1 VAQAGGIPGAV
12 RPYGKGRGMRGFFVR
27 RLAIVIPTVLGAV
40 TLVFFFLHMIPGD
53 PVEVMLGETAQQ
65 ADKEQ
70 LREELGLNLPLYIQY
85 GRFITGVFK
94 GDLGDSFFYRRPVTQ
109 VIAERAPATVEL
121 AMAAFLV
128 AGLIAIPLGIIAALR
143 EGTAVDNASVLFSL
157 LGVSMPNF
165 WLGPLLIILFSITL
179 GWFPVSGREGVGSL
193 VLPAITLGTALAA
206 FLSRM
211 TRASLLERLGED
223 YLTVARA
230 KGLPEWKVILKHAL
244 RNALIPIITVMGLQF
259 GALLS
264 GAIIT
269 ENVFSWP
276 GIGTLLINA
285 IEARDYP
292 LVQGCILFITLS
304 YVLVNLMTDLLYG
317 WADPRIRL
325 RG

>member
-1 VAQAGGIPGAV
+1 
-12 RPYGKGRGMRGFFVR
+12 MRGFFWR
-27 RLAIVIPTVLGAV
+27 RLVIVIPTIVGAV
-40 TLVFFFLHMIPGD
+40 TLVFFFLHLIPGD

-65 ADKEQ
+65 ADKER
-70 LREELGLNLPLYIQY
+70 LREELGLNLPLYEQY
-85 GRFITGVFK
+85 GRFMAGVAQ
-94 GDLGDSFFYRRPVTQ
+94 GDLGDSYFYRRPVTQ
-109 VIAERAPATVEL
+109 VIADRVPATVEL
-121 AMAAFLV
+121 ALAAFLV
-128 AGLIAIPLGIIAALR
+128 AGLIAIPLGIVAALR
-143 EGTAVDNASVLFSL
+143 EGTTVDNVSVLFSL

-179 GWFPVSGREGVGSL
+179 GWFPVSGRGDVGSL

-206 FLSRM
+206 VLSRM

-244 RNALIPIITVMGLQF
+244 RNALIPIITIMGLQF

-285 IEARDYP
+285 ISARDYP
-292 LVQGCILFITLS
+292 LVQGCVLFITLS
-304 YVLVNLMTDLLYG
+304 YVLVNLLTDLLYG
-317 WADPRIRL
+317 WVDPRIRL

>member
-1 VAQAGGIPGAV
+1 
-12 RPYGKGRGMRGFFVR
+12 MRGFFLR
-27 RLAIVIPTVLGAV
+27 RLAILIPTVLGAV

-85 GRFITGVFK
+85 GRFISGVFK

-109 VIAERAPATVEL
+109 VIAERTPATVEL
-121 AMAAFLV
+121 ALAAFLV
-128 AGLIAIPLGIIAALR
+128 AGLIAIPLGIVAALR
-143 EGTAVDNASVLFSL
+143 EGTTVDNASVLFSL

-179 GWFPVSGREGVGSL
+179 GWFPVSGRAGMGSL

-206 FLSRM
+206 ILSRM
-211 TRASLLERLGED
+211 TRASLLERLSED

-244 RNALIPIITVMGLQF
+244 RNALIPVITVMGLQF

-276 GIGTLLINA
+276 GIGTLLLNA

-304 YVLVNLMTDLLYG
+304 YVLVNLMTDLIYG
-317 WADPRIRL
+317 WVDPRIRL

>member
-1 VAQAGGIPGAV
+1 
-12 RPYGKGRGMRGFFVR
+12 MRGFFLR
-27 RLAIVIPTVLGAV
+27 RLAVVIPTVIGAV

-65 ADKEQ
+65 ADKER
-70 LREELGLNLPLYIQY
+70 LRQELGLNHPLYVQY
-85 GRFITGVFK
+85 GRFMAGIVQ
-94 GDLGDSFFYRRPVTQ
+94 GDLGGSFFYRRPVAQ
-109 VIAERAPATVEL
+109 VIAERVPATAEL
-121 AMAAFLV
+121 ALAAFLV

-143 EGTAVDNASVLFSL
+143 EGTVVDNAAVFFSL
-157 LGVSMPNF
+157 VGVSIPNF
-165 WLGPLLIILFSITL
+165 WLGPLLIILFSIKL
-179 GWFPVSGREGVGSL
+179 GWFPVSGKAGLASL
-193 VLPAITLGTALAA
+193 ILPAITLGAA
-206 FLSRM
+206 FAAILSRM

-223 YLTVARA
+223 YLMVARA

-244 RNALIPIITVMGLQF
+244 RNALIPIITVMGLQI

-292 LVQGCILFITLS
+292 LVQGCILFISLS
-304 YVLVNLMTDLLYG
+304 YVLVNLLTDLFYG

-325 RG
+325 KG

>member
-1 VAQAGGIPGAV
+1 
-12 RPYGKGRGMRGFFVR
+12 MRGFFVR
-27 RLAIVIPTVLGAV
+27 RLALLIPTVLGAV

-53 PVEVMLGETAQQ
+53 PVELMLGETAQQ
-65 ADKEQ
+65 ADKDQ
-70 LREELGLNLPLYIQY
+70 LREDLGLNLPVHIQY
-85 GRFITGVFK
+85 RQFITGVFQ
-94 GDLGDSFFYRRPVTQ
+94 GHLGESYFYRRPVTQ
-109 VIAERAPATVEL
+109 VIAERVPATVEL
-121 AMAAFLV
+121 ALAAFLV
-128 AGLIAIPLGIIAALR
+128 AGLIAIPLGVIAALR
-143 EGTAVDNASVLFSL
+143 EGTTVDNASVLFSL
-157 LGVSMPNF
+157 LGVSIPNF
-165 WLGPLLIILFSITL
+165 WLGPLLIILISIQL
-179 GWFPVSGREGVGSL
+179 GWFPVSGRGGVGSL

-206 FLSRM
+206 ILSRM

-244 RNALIPIITVMGLQF
+244 RNALIPVITVMGLQF

-292 LVQGCILFITLS
+292 LVQGCVLFITLS
-304 YVLVNLMTDLLYG
+304 YVLVTS
-317 WADPRIRL
+317 
-325 RG
+325 